1 MTLSWLH
8 YNNVIT
14 IYFYKKKKKKEEAPI
29 IYKYPAGP
37 LNCRLAKRKSTI
49 SKCLSLIDLEPVV
62 QNTTLQ
68 LETWHMSVL
77 YYSQHHI

>member
-14 IYFYKKKKKKEEAPI
+14 IYFYKKKEEEAPI

-37 LNCRLAKRKSTI
+37 LNCRLAKRKSTV
-49 SKCLSLIDLEPVV
+49 SKCLSLID
-62 QNTTLQ
+62 
-68 LETWHMSVL
+68 
-77 YYSQHHI
+77 

>member
-37 LNCRLAKRKSTI
+37 LNCRLAKGKSTI
-49 SKCLSLIDLEPVV
+49 SKYLSLID
-62 QNTTLQ
+62 
-68 LETWHMSVL
+68 
-77 YYSQHHI
+77 

>member
-49 SKCLSLIDLEPVV
+49 SKCLSLID
-62 QNTTLQ
+62 
-68 LETWHMSVL
+68 
-77 YYSQHHI
+77 